1 MKNLPRTMG
10 YILPVIAIVA
20 GIIVF
25 SCADNIHSAGAGSKV
40 TIQQSGILIRPGTKL
55 SEGDQEA
62 MNKILKSYDKSLYKI
77 QTYENGQLKKTQ
89 GKLSSIYIDKA
100 TASEAARA
108 MTEQGSTQYVI
119 QIGFLNKTHQ
129 PSPTPPPMY
138 ALTDKT
144 HQSPAPT
151 PGTTNKTHQSPTP
164 PAPTPS
170 DKTHQMQGAQSKEAE
185 DLVKRLTP
193 ILEKYSGR

>member
-1 MKNLPRTMG
+1 MG

-144 HQSPAPT
+144 HQSP
-151 PGTTNKTHQSPTP
+151 TP

>member
-1 MKNLPRTMG
+1 
-10 YILPVIAIVA
+10 
-20 GIIVF
+20 
-25 SCADNIHSAGAGSKV
+25 
-40 TIQQSGILIRPGTKL
+40 
-55 SEGDQEA
+55 
-62 MNKILKSYDKSLYKI
+62 
-77 QTYENGQLKKTQ
+77 LKKTQ

-119 QIGFLNKTHQ
+119 QIGFLNKTHG
-129 PSPTPPPMY
+129 SPTPPPPPMY
-138 ALTDKT
+138 ALTD
-144 HQSPAPT
+144 
-151 PGTTNKTHQSPTP
+151 KTHQSPTP

>member
-1 MKNLPRTMG
+1 MG